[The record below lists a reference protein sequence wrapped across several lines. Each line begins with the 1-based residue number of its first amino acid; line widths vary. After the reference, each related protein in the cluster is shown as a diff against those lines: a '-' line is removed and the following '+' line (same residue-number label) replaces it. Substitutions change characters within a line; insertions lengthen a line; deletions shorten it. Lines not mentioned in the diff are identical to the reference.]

1 MSIHMPRS
9 LPTRGWPSSSWLLP
23 SLALAISS
31 CGSVEPEPLV
41 IGRLVTEQ
49 SDDHIEG
56 WYSAD
61 GVTIDFSSAS
71 SAPLSGDVAIR
82 AGSLTYEV
90 RYDYE
95 HHPGEAREVVTDGH
109 GGALDP
115 RTHRVLGDAL
125 ERVSQR
131 LGSDDPTL
139 PLHEQMLFAGLALL
153 VDSSGMP
160 LPRMT
165 FPLDPTEVDKSLG
178 NDGVTCIER
187 DTSYGVSF
195 DVGSTVIV
203 DEPVVSNSSLCNGQ
217 CGPACVQLT
226 PWRMWTLD
234 CLEHDTCCGATS
246 NDPCWT
252 PLGEC
257 GDEYADA
264 EADFLRGFDPF
275 GQHCGG

>member
-1 MSIHMPRS
+1 M
-9 LPTRGWPSSSWLLP
+9 TRARIQSSWFLSNLAIVS
-23 SLALAISS
+23 SLATMTLR
-31 CGSVEPEPLV
+31 CGSVEPQPLALE
-41 IGRLVTEQ
+41 RP
-49 SDDHIEG
+49 SDDRIEG
-56 WYSAD
+56 WYASD
-61 GVTIDFSSAS
+61 GVSIEFSSARFS
-71 SAPLSGDVAIR
+71 PFSGDVAIR
-82 AGSLTYEV
+82 AGSLMYSV

-95 HHPGEAREVVTDGH
+95 RRPGEAREVVTDGQ

-115 RTHRVLGDAL
+115 STHRVLGEVL
-125 ERVSQR
+125 ERVSQQ
-131 LGSDDPTL
+131 LGSNDPAL

-153 VDSSGMP
+153 VDSAGMP

-165 FPLDPTEVDKSLG
+165 FSLDAPEVDKSLG

-195 DVGSTVIV
+195 DVDSTVIA
-203 DEPVVSNSSLCNGQ
+203 DTPVVSNSSVCNGQ

-257 GDEYADA
+257 GDEYIHA
-264 EADFLRGFDPF
+264 EGDFLQGFDPF
-275 GQHCGG
+275 GDHCGG